1 MGPGCPVSGAGLA
14 DERRTT
20 VTTDQTD
27 VAEGRSGCAHR
38 TADLNDLATRAMARL
53 CAERMAA
60 VADPALVPAQDV
72 LGDPC
77 AAAMAFALCDEDDL
91 AASILVDE
99 LLEAGLSVEDLCL
112 DHLAPAA
119 RRLGDLWDR
128 NRVPFT
134 DVALATARIQTLLRR
149 LPAGRAT
156 PACSD
161 AKGAVFAAVPGEQ
174 HTSGVMMAADLFRR
188 NGWDVGL
195 LLGLTHDELIDRIAR
210 DDRPVIGLSCSGT
223 HSYAALRRLVGALA
237 AMRPDAHLLLSGQV
251 ALDAAKVAD
260 LPAEVAVVADLSAA
274 EAELKR
280 IEALLSAP
288 RARRGQRRS
297 AGSAA

>member
-1 MGPGCPVSGAGLA
+1 MGPGCPVSGVGLA

-20 VTTDQTD
+20 VTTDHTD
-27 VAEGRSGCAHR
+27 VAEGQGGCSHR
-38 TADLNDLATRAMARL
+38 TADLNDLATRAVARL

-60 VADPALVPAQDV
+60 VADPVLVPAQEV

-91 AASILVDE
+91 AASVLVDE

-128 NRVPFT
+128 NRLPFT

-149 LPAGRAT
+149 LPMGRAT
-156 PACSD
+156 PACTH

-174 HTSGVMMAADLFRR
+174 HTLGVMMAADLFRR

-195 LLGLTHDELIDRIAR
+195 LVGLTHDELIDRIAR

-223 HSYAALRRLVGALA
+223 HSYAALRRLVGTLA

-251 ALDAAKVAD
+251 ALDQAKVAD
-260 LPAEVAVVADLSAA
+260 LPAQVAVVADLVAA
-274 EAELKR
+274 EAEMKR
-280 IEALLSAP
+280 IGALLSAP
-288 RARRGQRRS
+288 RARHGQRRS
-297 AGSAA
+297 GSAA